1 VRTGSIVDLFD
12 KVSLGIVSRPE
23 INIKVK
29 IRGKVV
35 INGEEYE
42 NTVNNAL
49 RIDKGN
55 ELATGSAYIKTLNL
69 ISLLDSSGAV
79 KDTGK
84 PTLSV
89 SGNTITASVT
99 ITISATYTLASIE
112 LGNLSGTTFTRYFYQ
127 SVSRQVYAG
136 DQVTITWTIT
146 VSTSV
151 SWSGVGVSTSLY
163 EYLSPYIVNRLT
175 GSQTTPYKINTFR
188 TEQNDPNTG
197 AVIAGFDIS
206 LSASFDSTA
215 FKVTATGSGTV
226 PTNMSANN
234 SFVRYTPSTGTPYSF
249 IVIVYPYGFT
259 LYKDTTMN
267 VTVTIQL

>member
-12 KVSLGIVSRPE
+12 KVSLGIVSGPK
-23 INIKVK
+23 IDIKVK

-42 NTVNNAL
+42 NTVDNAL
-49 RIDKGN
+49 RSDIGN
-55 ELATGSAYIKTLNL
+55 ELATGSAYIKTPNL
-69 ISLLDSSGAV
+69 IRLLDSSGAV
-79 KDTGK
+79 KDTGT
-84 PTLSV
+84 PTLSI
-89 SGNTITASVT
+89 SGTTITASVT
-99 ITISATYTLASIE
+99 ITISATYSLASIE

-146 VSTSV
+146 ISASV
-151 SWSGVGVSTSLY
+151 SWSGVGVSTSLVDN
-163 EYLSPYIVNRLT
+163 LSPYIANRLAGT
-175 GSQTTPYKINTFR
+175 LTTAYKITTFR
-188 TEQNDPNTG
+188 TVQVDPSTG
-197 AVIAGFDIS
+197 NVVASFDVS

-226 PTNMSANN
+226 PSNINATSSIVAY
-234 SFVRYTPSTGTPYSF
+234 VPSTGSPVSF
-249 IVIVYPYGFT
+249 IGISYPNGFM
-259 LYKDTTMN
+259 LYSGTTMN

>member
-1 VRTGSIVDLFD
+1 VRTGSIIDLFD
-12 KVSLGIVSRPE
+12 KVSLGIVSRPK
-23 INIKVK
+23 IDIKVR

-42 NTVNNAL
+42 NTVDNAL
-49 RIDKGN
+49 RSDIGN
-55 ELATGSAYIKTLNL
+55 ELATGTAYIKTLNL
-69 ISLLDSSGAV
+69 IRLLDSSGAV
-79 KDTGK
+79 KDTGT

-99 ITISATYTLASIE
+99 ITISSTYTLASVE

-151 SWSGVGVSTSLY
+151 SWSGVGVSTSIS
-163 EYLSPYIVNRLT
+163 EYLSPYIIGRLRGT
-175 GSQTTPYKINTFR
+175 ATTPYKINTFR
-188 TEQNDPNTG
+188 TEQVDPNTG
-197 AVIAGFDIS
+197 TVVIGFDIS

-226 PTNMSANN
+226 PGNMNATRS
-234 SFVRYTPSTGTPYSF
+234 SVRYVPSSGSPYDF
-249 IVIVYPYGFT
+249 IVISYPNGFI